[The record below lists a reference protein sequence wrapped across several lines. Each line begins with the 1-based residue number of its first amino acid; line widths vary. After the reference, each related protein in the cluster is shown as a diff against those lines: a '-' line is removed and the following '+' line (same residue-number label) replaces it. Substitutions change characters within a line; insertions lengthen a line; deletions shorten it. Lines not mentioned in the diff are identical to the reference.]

1 MNYRDVL
8 DTSIAKLMEIPK
20 ISDEEGQKLLQEAVE
35 YSQRYKAY
43 NLANDAA
50 KKLQSQASPSAV
62 LANMKEQSQR
72 LLSSGSKS
80 IQPVGRM
87 AEDFLNYI
95 EHGGFAVP
103 TPFQSLNKVLPG
115 NGLLLGTNTRLIA
128 PPAAGKSELATM
140 CAEYVASQGIP
151 VLYVMTEM
159 RYYDAVIRGVSR
171 IGGINSLRIHKL
183 HSSQDEQLI
192 SAFMKSCDEYFRVF
206 GSHLFYVEVPGTATM
221 YDIASYIG
229 QIRKNLE
236 LSDDS
241 PFFVVIDYL
250 QMLSTGNDNL
260 DFSGQDTAK
269 VSRLAEMDSELAR
282 GCKVAL
288 LSISDIT
295 KDELSKSST
304 QKGMTLNSLRGSSRL
319 SHNCD
324 TVIYLYS
331 EQAQS
336 GSGKAD
342 DDPWEVYANGVK
354 ARNAQDPILEKL
366 EKARKNYPLGGDACN
381 AYARIELGKNRSG
394 VKGFQIPLV
403 YQKAY
408 HRMIEIS

>member
-1 MNYRDVL
+1 MSYRERL
-8 DTSIAKLMEIPK
+8 DARLAELVGIPK
-20 ISDEEGQKLLQEAVE
+20 ISDEEGRKLVEEAIE
-35 YSQRYKAY
+35 YSRRCKAY
-43 NLANDAA
+43 NLAKDAA
-50 KKLQSQASPSAV
+50 KKLQSQASPLTV
-62 LANMKEQSQR
+62 LSEMKEQSQR

-80 IQPVGRM
+80 LQPVGRM

-95 EHGGFAVP
+95 EHGGFAIP

-115 NGLLLGTNTRLIA
+115 NGMLLGTNTRLIA

-140 CAEYVASQGIP
+140 CAEYVASLGIP
-151 VLYVMTEM
+151 VLYIMTEM
-159 RYYDAVIRGVSR
+159 RYYDAVIRGISR
-171 IGGINSLRIHKL
+171 IGGINSLKIHKL

-192 SAFMKSCDEYFRVF
+192 STFMKSCDEYFRVF
-206 GSHLFYVEVPGTATM
+206 GNYLFYVEVPGTATT

-229 QIRKNLE
+229 QIRKILE
-236 LSDDS
+236 LPDDS

-260 DFSGQDTAK
+260 DFGGQDTAK
-269 VSRLAEMDSELAR
+269 VTKLAGMDSDLAR
-282 GCKVAL
+282 ECNVAL

-295 KDELSKSST
+295 KDELSKSSS

-342 DDPWEVYANGVK
+342 DDPWEVYASGVK
-354 ARNAQDPILEKL
+354 ARNAEDPILEKL
-366 EKARKNYPLGGDACN
+366 EKARKLYPLGGDAGN

-394 VKGFQIPLV
+394 EKGFQLPLV

-408 HRMIEIS
+408 HRMIEIC